1 MRPVM
6 PLLFRL
12 LLGLAAVLAFAMMAL
27 TFSDVVMRY
36 FFDNPIRGAFELTEI
51 MMGLMVF
58 TAAPAM
64 TWAGENICVTLI
76 AERLPVRLADIL
88 RRVMDL
94 ICGVVSGL
102 AAWQLWRHGAR
113 LLRYREVTMELALPK
128 GYVVWLM
135 AVGMGLVAIAFLM
148 AALRPNKPVTE
159 SRVEI
164 I

>member
-1 MRPVM
+1 M

-12 LLGLAAVLAFAMMAL
+12 LLGLAALLAFVMMAL

-36 FFDNPIRGAFELTEI
+36 FFGSPIRGAFELTEI

-58 TAAPAM
+58 LAAPAM

-76 AERLPVRLADIL
+76 AERLPPPVANVL

-94 ICGVVSGL
+94 LCGVVSGL
-102 AAWQLWRHGAR
+102 AAWQLWRHGSR
-113 LLRYREVTMELALPK
+113 LLRYRETTMELALPK

-148 AALRPNKPVTE
+148 VALRPNLQPTKSGT
-159 SRVEI
+159 EI